1 MRKTV
6 DINNI
11 ITNPYISDD
20 LNVLRKHYSLLLEYV
35 IELEHK
41 IEDQKRKDEYQQ
53 RIINGYEMKE
63 KGYDYEE
70 KND

>member
-6 DINNI
+6 DISNI

-41 IEDQKRKDEYQQ
+41 VEDQKRKDEYQK

>member
-1 MRKTV
+1 MIKTV
-6 DINNI
+6 DISNI

-41 IEDQKRKDEYQQ
+41 IEDQKRKDEYQK
-53 RIINGYEMKE
+53 RIIKGYEMKE
-63 KGYDYEE
+63 RGYDYEE